1 MPTRSISMARR
12 GCAKLKAN
20 IASRRLLTEGESQVM
35 VEIVLNDKSHVSLG
49 QHVYLVC
56 RKALD
61 T

>member
-1 MPTRSISMARR
+1 MARR